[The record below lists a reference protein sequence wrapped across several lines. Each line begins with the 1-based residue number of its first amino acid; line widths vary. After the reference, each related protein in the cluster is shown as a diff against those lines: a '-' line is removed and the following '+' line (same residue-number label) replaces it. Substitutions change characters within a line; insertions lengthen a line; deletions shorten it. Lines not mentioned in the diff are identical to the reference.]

1 LLSASEA
8 EMTAEYGFRRIVV
21 VSAVMLAVVLQLADT
36 TIVNVSLPT
45 IDGNLGAS
53 VDEGTWFITAYI
65 IANVIIIPLSPWL
78 SSLLGRR
85 QYFALSIAGFTL
97 SSLLCGMAT
106 DVPTEIAFRF
116 VQGAFGGGLMVPAQ
130 QIIRDA
136 FPPAKLGLSQALFGL
151 AATIG
156 PTLGPTLGGVL
167 TDALSWRWVFFINL
181 VPGIIATLLVLRFVR
196 NPVREPRAPVDLP
209 GIALLAVGLGAFQ
222 YVLEEGERRDWFAD
236 DGIRIIAVVAVVGL
250 ALFTLWELRG
260 TRTPAVALRVLR
272 NRTVWAAAL
281 VSFAVGFGLYGVF
294 VIQPQYSQ
302 SSLGYTTTL
311 SGLMVMT
318 RAGTVLALFP
328 LTAWIVS
335 RPRLDLRAATAA
347 GLALYAIASWLQ
359 AYVMTTTASFESQ
372 VPTQILGGIGLALV
386 FVPLQVSLLRALE
399 PAAIPPS
406 LAIVRLAQQIG
417 GSVATAG
424 VVTFADR
431 SFAHHQDALRDGA
444 VLSNPPVAEFVARH
458 AGPGLHALAQLVG
471 QQAAVLSYA
480 DAIRLIAIVAA
491 VSIPLPFLLR
501 RERPVVRT

>member
-1 LLSASEA
+1 
-8 EMTAEYGFRRIVV
+8 MTAEYGFRRSVV
-21 VSAVMLAVVLQLADT
+21 VSAVMLAAVLQLADT

-78 SSLLGRR
+78 SSLLGRK

-97 SSLLCGMAT
+97 SSLLCGIAT

-116 VQGAFGGGLMVPAQ
+116 VQGAFRGGLMVPAQ

-156 PTLGPTLGGVL
+156 PTIGPTLGGVL
-167 TDALSWRWVFFINL
+167 
-181 VPGIIATLLVLRFVR
+181 VLRYVR
-196 NPVREPRAPVDLP
+196 NPTQEPRAPVDLP

-236 DGIRIIAVVAVVGL
+236 DGIRVIAVVAVVGL
-250 ALFTLWELRG
+250 ALFALWELRG

-272 NRTVWAAAL
+272 NRTVWAGAL

-318 RAGTVLALFP
+318 RAGTILVLFP

-335 RPRLDLRAATAA
+335 RPRVDLRAATAA
-347 GLALYAIASWLQ
+347 GLALYAVASWLQ
-359 AYVMTTTASFESQ
+359 ANVMTTTASFESQ
-372 VPTQILGGIGLALV
+372 VPTQILGGIGLALI

-431 SFAHHQDALRDGA
+431 SFAHHQDALRDA
-444 VLSNPPVAEFVARH
+444 TMLSNPPVAEFVARH

-471 QQAAVLSYA
+471 QQAAVMSYA

-501 RERPVVRT
+501 RDRAAART